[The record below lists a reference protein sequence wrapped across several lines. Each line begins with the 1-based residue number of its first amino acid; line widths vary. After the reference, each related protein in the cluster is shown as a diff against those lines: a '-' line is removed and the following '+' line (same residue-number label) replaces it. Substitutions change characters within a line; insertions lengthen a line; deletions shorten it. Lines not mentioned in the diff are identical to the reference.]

1 LLTWHVQVFHIAV
14 IAFVVGADAIGG
26 SAFLI
31 WFPAAAITA
40 VYWAAIS
47 PRARARQLRGSV
59 EGDGQM
65 DEPAH
70 EARAEPL
77 GISR

>member
-1 LLTWHVQVFHIAV
+1 V
-14 IAFVVGADAIGG
+14 
-26 SAFLI
+26 LI

-47 PRARARQLRGSV
+47 PRAQARARTGQATRSAD
-59 EGDGQM
+59 GDGQV
-65 DEPAH
+65 DEAAH
-70 EARAEPL
+70 EARPQPL